1 MTGQRIREIK
11 DQEGKKD
18 SDSIVQWEKGDWRI
32 QSLESTMTGQFQD
45 VVREEGRL
53 LWADG

>member
-18 SDSIVQWEKGDWRI
+18 SDSIVQWEKGAWRI